1 MRSGTSPVVK
11 LLPATLNRAQAEAF
25 FHEVAPILRS
35 ERAEVVFDFSEVRQL
50 DGAGVEMLLR
60 CMAEVMKGNGD
71 LKLSAIPPVSTIIL
85 ELTGV
90 DCLFEI
96 FENTADAVQSF
107 TQFPAQ
113 AFQQTG
119 MSW

>member
-1 MRSGTSPVVK
+1 MVKVLPPV
-11 LLPATLNRAQAEAF
+11 LNRAQAEAF
-25 FHEVAPILRS
+25 FAEVAPLLETDRPQ
-35 ERAEVVFDFSEVRQL
+35 VVFDFSEVRQL

-60 CMAEVMKGNGD
+60 CMEEVMKGNGD
-71 LKLSAIPPVSTIIL
+71 LKLASIPPVSTIIL
-85 ELTGV
+85 ELTGA

-107 TQFPAQ
+107 THFPVH
-113 AFQQTG
+113 AFQQPG